1 MRKFA
6 ILIATMLFAMMIAV
20 PIAYAASIQCK
31 SDKCNGTSSKDNM
44 LERRGDN
51 RNDNIFGKAGND
63 RLRADKYTDDV
74 DRLSGQ
80 KGKDTLNAEDGDAED
95 SLDGG
100 PGHDKCFGDGDPGDN
115 EDQYISC
122 EEINGA

>member
-1 MRKFA
+1 MQRHE
-6 ILIATMLFAMMIAV
+6 LQGQ
-20 PIAYAASIQCK
+20 YAGAP
-31 SDKCNGTSSKDNM
+31 
-44 LERRGDN
+44 RR
-51 RNDNIFGKAGND
+51 
-63 RLRADKYTDDV
+63 
-74 DRLSGQ
+74 
-80 KGKDTLNAEDGDAED
+80 KDTLNAEDGDAED